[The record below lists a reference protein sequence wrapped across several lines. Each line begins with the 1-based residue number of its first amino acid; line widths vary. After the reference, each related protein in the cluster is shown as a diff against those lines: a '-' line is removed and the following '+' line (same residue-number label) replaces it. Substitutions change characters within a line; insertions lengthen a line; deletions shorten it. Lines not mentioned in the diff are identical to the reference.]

1 MKTRWLAL
9 CGLAV
14 LALVF
19 AGCENK
25 EAPTGAAGTAGATN
39 NEAVTV
45 TIGMG
50 ENGFLT
56 EEEFDRYITSPV
68 RKKTPWITVQPI
80 IYGEGA
86 NLPQL
91 VAAGQTPDMV
101 IHHNIGGMDKYIELG
116 LTYPLTE
123 MIKKHNMNLAR
134 FEPEVIAEVKA
145 SSRMDEL
152 MAIPY
157 TRHFSVLY
165 YNKDIFDKFGVPY
178 PKDGMT
184 WDDAY
189 DLAIKVTRREDNV
202 QYRGLETNV
211 IQRPASQL
219 TLPYVDA
226 QTNKAV
232 INTDQWKKV
241 LEMMVKIHLIPG
253 NEQVIANAKANDLFV
268 KDRTLA
274 MFTTNN
280 ILFTAH
286 LDTATNLNWDMASLP
301 TWKEAPGLGFRL
313 DQHMLSITATS
324 KNKDADF
331 LVISTVTSD
340 EVQTDL
346 TRQGR
351 LSILQDPK
359 IKDAF
364 GADLAFLK
372 GKNMKAI
379 FATKPAKAYV
389 PTVYDDFGLLNTAMK
404 DVVAKKK
411 DVNTALREAED
422 KLNQKIK
429 EQMAAQ

>member
-1 MKTRWLAL
+1 MKTKWLVV
-9 CGLAV
+9 CGMAA

-19 AGCENK
+19 AGCEN
-25 EAPTGAAGTAGATN
+25 ASTGSTGASGAVN
-39 NEAVTV
+39 NEPAAV

-56 EEEFDRYITSPV
+56 GAEFDRYITSPV
-68 RKKTPWITVQPI
+68 RKKYPWITVQPT
-80 IYGEGA
+80 IYGKGA

-101 IHHNIGGMDKYIELG
+101 IHHNIGGMDKYLELG
-116 LTYPLTE
+116 LAYPLTE

-152 MAIPY
+152 IGIPY
-157 TRHFSVLY
+157 TRHFNALY
-165 YNKDIFDKFGVPY
+165 YNKDIFDKFGVAY

-189 DLAIKVTRREDNV
+189 ELAKKVTRKEDNV
-202 QYRGLETNV
+202 QYRGLEPNV

-219 TLPYVDA
+219 SLPYVDA
-226 QTNKAV
+226 KTNKAV

-241 LEMMVKIHLIPG
+241 LEMMIKIHLIPG
-253 NEQVIANAKANDLFV
+253 NEQILANANAHDLFV
-268 KDRTLA
+268 RERTLA
-274 MFTTNN
+274 MVTTNN

-286 LDTATNLNWDMASLP
+286 LDTATNLNWDMVSLP

-313 DQHMLSITATS
+313 DQHMLSITSTS

-331 LVISTVTSD
+331 LVVSTVTSD

-359 IKDAF
+359 IKEAF
-364 GADLAFLK
+364 GADLQFIK

-379 FATKPAKAYV
+379 FAIKPAKAYV
-389 PTVYDDFGLLNTAMK
+389 PTPYDDFGLLNTAMK

-411 DVNTALREAED
+411 DINTALREAED

-429 EQMAAQ
+429 EQMEAQ